1 MKKSRFSSTQI
12 AGILK
17 EFDNGKSVEE
27 ISHEYG
33 ISRASFYKWPI
44 FGGAYT

>member
-1 MKKSRFSSTQI
+1 MKKSRFSAAQI

-27 ISHEYG
+27 ISREYG
-33 ISRASFYKWPI
+33 ISRAAFYK
-44 FGGAYT
+44 